1 MRNSCMDSILYEDKP
16 TKQIH
21 ERETCTLMLPF
32 LSTSHNMELT
42 LQIESIVRID
52 SRDGIINERKDVR
65 VHSIAIHR
73 LQYTYQRQ
81 LYCPTLICRESTS

>member
-1 MRNSCMDSILYEDKP
+1 
-16 TKQIH
+16 
-21 ERETCTLMLPF
+21 MLPF

-52 SRDGIINERKDVR
+52 SRDGIINVRKDVR

-73 LQYTYQRQ
+73 LQLHIRDNYIVLLLFAERIYFIRINQN
-81 LYCPTLICRESTS
+81 LSN